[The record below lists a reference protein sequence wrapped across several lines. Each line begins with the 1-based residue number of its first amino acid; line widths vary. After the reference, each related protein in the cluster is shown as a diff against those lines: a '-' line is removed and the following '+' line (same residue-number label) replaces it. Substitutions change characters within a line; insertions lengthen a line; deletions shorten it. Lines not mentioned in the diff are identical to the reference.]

1 MILEYIR
8 NNISSSDF
16 GGLYVDQSKKGVVT
30 ISFSKNLKQMN
41 KEIND
46 IRKIFD
52 NDSKI
57 KFKQVQRSEKQLD
70 EIHSTVLSKKHELKE
85 QGINVTTIYSD
96 IQRNKVIIGIYPF
109 DSTARDS
116 LVNIFGSDIEVIES
130 DGGYEESRT
139 AYGSQIRGVHEG
151 VGSNGWKMYTHVQ
164 SIVDYW
170 GLSPRTW

>member
-57 KFKQVQRSEKQLD
+57 KFKT
-70 EIHSTVLSKKHELKE
+70 STK
-85 QGINVTTIYSD
+85 
-96 IQRNKVIIGIYPF
+96 
-109 DSTARDS
+109 
-116 LVNIFGSDIEVIES
+116 
-130 DGGYEESRT
+130 
-139 AYGSQIRGVHEG
+139 IR
-151 VGSNGWKMYTHVQ
+151 KAA
-164 SIVDYW
+164 
-170 GLSPRTW
+170 